1 MYFHMKNTLK
11 KQYLNMTTSDEKL
24 VVQLKIFSN
33 LTFFKSNY
41 GVLYYP
47 YTNLKQL
54 FKYISILS
62 SIDF

>member
-24 VVQLKIFSN
+24 VVQLKIFLN

-47 YTNLKQL
+47 YTNLK
-54 FKYISILS
+54 
-62 SIDF
+62 